1 MPKMLGYFTNALAKL
16 NRYIEREQKQ
26 GSDIPRFTKGQIRL
40 IVRHLERK
48 ESFRFAHAIDCR
60 GGQSC
65 HCDQRRIQEFK
76 DLVQSFNQKLPVPIL
91 EMLV

>member
-1 MPKMLGYFTNALAKL
+1 MAKMLGYFTNTLAKL

-40 IVRHLERK
+40 IVRHLEKK
-48 ESFRFAHAIDCR
+48 ESFRFQHAIDCR

-65 HCDQRRIQEFK
+65 HCDQARVQEFK
-76 DLVQSFNQKLPVPIL
+76 DLVQSFNRKLPGSIL
-91 EMLV
+91 ELLV